1 MRIQRPLVFI
11 AFALVVSVSL
21 ALAASETFT
30 AKLMGSDEVPAVQ
43 TTGKG
48 EVVFKLSADNK
59 SLTYKLKVRGLENV
73 TAAHIHSGMKG
84 ENGPP
89 IVGLF
94 AGPKKEGQFNGELA
108 KGTIT
113 EKELLGSLTGKP
125 LSDLV
130 TMIKSGRAYVNVHT
144 DKNPGG
150 ELRGQ
155 LK

>member
-1 MRIQRPLVFI
+1 MRIQRPLVFM
-11 AFALVVSVSL
+11 AFALVMSVSL
-21 ALAASETFT
+21 GLAASETFT

-43 TTGKG
+43 TSGKG

-59 SLTYKLKVRGLENV
+59 SMTYKLKVRELENI

-89 IVGLF
+89 LVGLF
-94 AGPKKEGQFNGELA
+94 SGPKKEGLLNGELS

-113 EKELLGSLTGKP
+113 EKDLLGPLTGKA
-125 LSDLV
+125 LGDLV

-144 DKNPGG
+144 VQSPDG
-150 ELRGQ
+150 EIRGQ

>member
-1 MRIQRPLVFI
+1 
-11 AFALVVSVSL
+11 VVSVSL

-30 AKLMGSDEVPAVQ
+30 AKLAGSDEVPAVQ
-43 TTGKG
+43 TSGKG

-59 SLTYKLKVRGLENV
+59 SMTYKLKVREVANV
-73 TAAHIHSGMKG
+73 TAAHIHAGMKG

-94 AGPKKEGQFNGELA
+94 AGPKKDGAFSGELV

-113 EKELLGSLTGKP
+113 EKELIGPLTGKA

-144 DKNPGG
+144 VKNPGG
-150 ELRGQ
+150 EIRGQ